1 MPDRAQPDRPMP
13 PALRFMLAARRSE
26 LEGLRG
32 LADTCELVTL
42 ISRLVHA
49 LQRERGY
56 TNLYLGSQAETHRSP
71 LDLHTEQT
79 QALEQD
85 VLQRLQAMDLNAA
98 SAADR
103 ARLFNRVA
111 YVLHGF
117 DELPGLRRR
126 IRERLLAPAVA
137 TAALTRLVGGL
148 MAVVFEA
155 ADTAIDP
162 SITRVLVAL
171 FNFMQGKELAGQ
183 ERATGVAGFS
193 AGFFDASVQ
202 ERIVHLTQSQERC
215 FQTFDEFADP
225 VAGHQWAELQR
236 SELTTQLVRLREV
249 GMRTSAQ
256 NPVDPGLSQ
265 LWFELHSQRIDQMH
279 AVEQHLAEQLLTSC
293 QRSIKLANADLDNHR
308 VLLQR
313 LASLETMGC
322 GDARL
327 FSVHASDLDNPAP
340 DGHGPQM
347 GRSLLDLLQAQT
359 HRLQDANLQL
369 DEARQALNERKLVE
383 RAKQLLMNEYA
394 LSESEAYTRLRQS
407 AMSRGLRMVDMAQNV
422 LAVAGKG

>member
-1 MPDRAQPDRPMP
+1 MP

-26 LEGLRG
+26 LEGLHG
-32 LADTCELVTL
+32 LADTCQLVTL

-56 TNLYLGSQAETHRSP
+56 TNLYLGSQVETHRRQ
-71 LDLHTEQT
+71 LDLHTEQA

-85 VLQRLQAMDLNAA
+85 VLQRLQAVDLNAA

-126 IRERLLAPAVA
+126 IRERLLAPSLA
-137 TAALTRLVGGL
+137 TAALTRLIGGL

-162 SITRVLVAL
+162 DITRVLVAL

-202 ERIVHLTQSQERC
+202 ERILHLTQSQERC
-215 FQTFDEFADP
+215 FQTFSEFADP
-225 VAGHQWAELQR
+225 LAGQRWAELQR
-236 SELTTQLVRLREV
+236 SELTTQLLRLREV
-249 GMRTSAQ
+249 GMRTSVQ
-256 NPVDPGLSQ
+256 HPVDPGLSQ

-279 AVEQHLAEQLLTSC
+279 EVEKHLAEQLLASC
-293 QRSIKLANADLDNHR
+293 QSSIKLANADLDNHR

-327 FSVHASDLDNPAP
+327 FSVHASDLDSPAP

>member
-1 MPDRAQPDRPMP
+1 MPDRHMP

-26 LEGLRG
+26 LDGLLG
-32 LADTCELVTL
+32 LAATCELVTL
-42 ISRLVHA
+42 ISQLVHA

-56 TNLYLGSQAETHRSP
+56 SNMYLGSPHEHHREP
-71 LDLHTEQT
+71 LDVHTEQ
-79 QALEQD
+79 AR
-85 VLQRLQAMDLNAA
+85 VLTLTVMQRLEEMELTAA

-103 ARLFNRVA
+103 ARLFNRIA
-111 YVLHGF
+111 YVMHGV
-117 DELPGLRRR
+117 DELPSLRRR
-126 IRERLLAPAVA
+126 IRERLLTPLDA
-137 TAALTRLVGGL
+137 TAALTRLIGGL
-148 MAVVFEA
+148 LAVVFEA

-162 SITRVLVAL
+162 TITRVLVAL

-183 ERATGVAGFS
+183 ERAAGVTGFS
-193 AGFFDASVQ
+193 AGFFDATLH
-202 ERIVHLTQSQERC
+202 ERILHLAQSQDRC
-215 FQTFDEFADP
+215 FQTFNDFADEH
-225 VAGHQWAELQR
+225 ARQLWGDLCA
-236 SELTTQLVRLREV
+236 SELSAQLVRLREV
-249 GMRTSAQ
+249 ALRTSMEH
-256 NPVDPGLSQ
+256 PVDSGLSQ
-265 LWFELHSQRIDQMH
+265 LWFELHSQRIDTMH
-279 AVEQHLAEQLLTSC
+279 HVEAHLAEQLLASC
-293 QRSIKLANADLDNHR
+293 QQSIKLARADLDNHR

-327 FSVHASDLDNPAP
+327 FSVQASDLDNPAP

-383 RAKQLLMNEYA
+383 RAKQLLMDEYG
-394 LSESEAYTRLRQS
+394 LSENEAYGRLRQS
-407 AMSRGLRMVDMAQNV
+407 AMSRGLRMVDMAQSL